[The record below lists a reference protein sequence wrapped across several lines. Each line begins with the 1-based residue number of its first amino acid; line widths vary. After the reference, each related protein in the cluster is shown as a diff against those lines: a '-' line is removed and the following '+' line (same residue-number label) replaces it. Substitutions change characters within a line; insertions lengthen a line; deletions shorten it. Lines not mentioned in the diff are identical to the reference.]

1 VWRLQW
7 LLQNVPRKAHQHFDL
22 DLLVATV
29 LCAAIVAAGV
39 TLAICRHHRGCDLT
53 HCLTECC
60 GRLS

>member
-39 TLAICRHHRGCDLT
+39 TPPFVAIT
-53 HCLTECC
+53 AAAI
-60 GRLS
+60 

>member
-39 TLAICRHHRGCDLT
+39 TPPFVAITAYERIRTPCSLR
-53 HCLTECC
+53 
-60 GRLS
+60 SS